1 MTSFVGFGLAL
12 VVAAQIGPV
21 SRMIVDSLTASHVGW
36 YDAHVVPVFVTT
48 PYGEPA
54 SPKGVPSQSR
64 QITQRSPGWTISPPS
79 ARTRSTAAARS
90 ATGK

>member
-1 MTSFVGFGLAL
+1 MAGCPLDGEAGGFELADALAHGPPHLFDSSTVG
-12 VVAAQIGPV
+12 AAAIP
-21 SRMIVDSLTASHVGW
+21 
-36 YDAHVVPVFVTT
+36 

-54 SPKGVPSQSR
+54 SPKGVPSESR

-79 ARTRSTAAARS
+79 ARTRSTAAGRS